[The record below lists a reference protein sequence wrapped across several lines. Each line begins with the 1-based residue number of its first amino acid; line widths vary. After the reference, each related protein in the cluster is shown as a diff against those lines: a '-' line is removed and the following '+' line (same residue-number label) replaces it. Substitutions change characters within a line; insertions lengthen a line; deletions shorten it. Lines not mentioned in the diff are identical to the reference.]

1 MVMTS
6 VSVWLYNSFVHI
18 LISWVQYFPLSMLTW
33 QFFLQPNVFFQPF
46 NKISSLPYSIL
57 VVLYPMPPNN
67 DIPGLHM
74 LFYIL
79 FILAAVVN
87 QVIYVFSNSF
97 YKKAFQEAFKKDFI
111 PKNPFEKRSYVFHID
126 RSTIV
131 Q

>member
-1 MVMTS
+1 MS
-6 VSVWLYNSFVHI
+6 SFN
-18 LISWVQYFPLSMLTW
+18 L
-33 QFFLQPNVFFQPF
+33 
-46 NKISSLPYSIL
+46 KISSLPYSIL

-97 YKKAFQEAFKKDFI
+97 YKKAFQEAFKKDFT
-111 PKNPFEKRSYVFHID
+111 PRNPFEKRSYVFHID

>member
-1 MVMTS
+1 M
-6 VSVWLYNSFVHI
+6 
-18 LISWVQYFPLSMLTW
+18 LSIKQDVFLFATLRY
-33 QFFLQPNVFFQPF
+33 FLQPNVFFQPF
-46 NKISSLPYSIL
+46 NNTSSLPYSIL

-97 YKKAFQEAFKKDFI
+97 YKKAFQEAFKKDFT
-111 PKNPFEKRSYVFHID
+111 PRNPFEKRSYVFHID
-126 RSTIV
+126 RSHIV

>member
-1 MVMTS
+1 MQK
-6 VSVWLYNSFVHI
+6 I
-18 LISWVQYFPLSMLTW
+18 YFFQKGHSKQKSNATKQDVFLFATLRY
-33 QFFLQPNVFFQPF
+33 FLQPNVFFQPF
-46 NKISSLPYSIL
+46 NNTSSLPYSIL
-57 VVLYPMPPNN
+57 VALYPMPPNN

-97 YKKAFQEAFKKDFI
+97 YKKAFQEAFKKDFT
-111 PKNPFEKRSYVFHID
+111 PRNPFEKRSYVFHID
-126 RSTIV
+126 RSHIV

>member
-1 MVMTS
+1 M
-6 VSVWLYNSFVHI
+6 
-18 LISWVQYFPLSMLTW
+18 LSIKQDVFLFATLRY
-33 QFFLQPNVFFQPF
+33 FLQPNVFFQPF
-46 NKISSLPYSIL
+46 NNTSSLPYSIL
-57 VVLYPMPPNN
+57 VALYPMPPNN

-97 YKKAFQEAFKKDFI
+97 YKKAFQEAFKKDFT
-111 PKNPFEKRSYVFHID
+111 PRNPFEKRSYVFHID
-126 RSTIV
+126 RSHIV